1 MQYSYLK
8 LPVLHLRKGNNK
20 KNNKEKPCPCKNKKF
35 KILTFQ

>member
-20 KNNKEKPCPCKNKKF
+20 KKPKEKPCPCKNKKF